1 MQTKQQEENHAEGEK
16 QLRQQLQAIIGEQVM
31 QILGQPGGLHRV
43 QVRKL
48 WDDCYRVNV
57 YTGRDAASAIVAH
70 SYFLVTDGQGNIV
83 GATPRITK
91 HY

>member
-1 MQTKQQEENHAEGEK
+1 MQMKQQEENHAEGEK
-16 QLRQQLQAIIGEQVM
+16 QVRQQLQAIIGEQVM
-31 QILGQPGGLHRV
+31 HILGQPGTLHRV

-48 WDDCYRVNV
+48 WDDRYRVNV
-57 YTGRDAASAIVAH
+57 FTGPDAVSAMIAH
-70 SYFLVTDGQGNIV
+70 SYFLVTDVEGNII